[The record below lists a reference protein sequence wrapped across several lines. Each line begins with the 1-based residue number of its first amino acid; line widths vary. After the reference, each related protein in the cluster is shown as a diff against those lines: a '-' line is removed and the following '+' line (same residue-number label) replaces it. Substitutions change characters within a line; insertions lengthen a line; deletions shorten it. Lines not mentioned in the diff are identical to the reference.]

1 MSDFIDA
8 PKTAD
13 PQRDAVAQII
23 RRIQNDADLAYL
35 IGWGTTSY
43 QRLVAAEVAATGCA
57 QQEAEQRV
65 RYTGNREPRVVELQ
79 NRVERLERL
88 ADEYETRSRARGVP
102 LLCRDCSGD
111 GVVNGNECDACGGEH
126 DAIRKAN
133 SALIAAAP
141 DLAASVVHHAQRADA
156 LLEVLRLIAPRCRQ
170 EDCESYATRGQR
182 HFDSETFRCDEH
194 GGTLP
199 ELKHVAVLRLLNG
212 GAS

>member
-1 MSDFIDA
+1 MIAPRIYNGAEARALLDGATPGPYAVEQFGEVVATIDGRTVQVASASGQA
-8 PKTAD
+8 PRHD
-13 PQRDAVAQII
+13 MR
-23 RRIQNDADLAYL
+23 
-35 IGWGTTSY
+35 
-43 QRLVAAEVAATGCA
+43 
-57 QQEAEQRV
+57 
-65 RYTGNREPRVVELQ
+65 
-79 NRVERLERL
+79 
-88 ADEYETRSRARGVP
+88 
-102 LLCRDCSGD
+102 
-111 GVVNGNECDACGGEH
+111 GEH